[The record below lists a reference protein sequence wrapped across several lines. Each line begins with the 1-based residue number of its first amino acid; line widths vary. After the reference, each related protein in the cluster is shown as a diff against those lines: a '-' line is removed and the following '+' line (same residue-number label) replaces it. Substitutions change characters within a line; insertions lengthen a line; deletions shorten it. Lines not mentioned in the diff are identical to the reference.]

1 MRLYQYTSLESLS
14 MILSKKQLRFTRL
27 DKVDDM
33 EEGNMISSGLNLSYN
48 TFVSCWTHAKEENIA
63 LWKMYTPDSSGL
75 RISIESD
82 DLFES
87 NLIKAGIPNV
97 VYSIEKDIP
106 SYLTNSQF
114 YSDYV
119 YLQFLIQPCKLIPR
133 KIIYEDD
140 PSVYNSKIIK
150 IDRDKFSINI
160 PDIGIYK
167 RKIWEF
173 QKEVRFILIIF
184 PYPKEMVSARKLDGG
199 RLLNFYLNKQCYDPN
214 LEYHYLNISAKALS
228 NLEIVKS
235 PLMSDANSILLESLL
250 YKYAPKAQV
259 YDSELK
265 GKIRK

>member
-1 MRLYQYTSLESLS
+1 MRLYQYTSLESLA

-33 EEGNMISSGLNLSYN
+33 EEGNMISSGQNLSYN
-48 TFVSCWTHAKEENIA
+48 TFVSCWTHTKEENIA
-63 LWKMYTPDSSGL
+63 LWKMYTPDSSGI
-75 RISIESD
+75 RISIESSNF
-82 DLFES
+82 FES
-87 NLIKAGIPNV
+87 NLIKAGVPNV
-97 VYSIEKDIP
+97 AYSIEKDIP

-119 YLQFLIQPCKLIPR
+119 FLQFLIQPCELIPR

-140 PSVYNSKIIK
+140 PSVYNSQIIK
-150 IDRDKFSINI
+150 IKRDGFSINI

-173 QKEVRFILIIF
+173 QKEVRFILTIF
-184 PYPKEMVSARKLDGG
+184 PYPREKA
-199 RLLNFYLNKQCYDPN
+199 KQCNFDGARLFRHYLQHKINAPN
-214 LEYHYLNISAKALS
+214 FECFYLNISEKSLS